1 VHFLLLQLG
10 LELLSVQDRISA
22 RGLKPLA
29 VDAEYIEQQISEQRT
44 RTEWILTVQEQLQT
58 ELEEEE
64 VHHLNRFYDT
74 VRMRARTSSDIN
86 QTKSDGQT
94 GTQ

>member
-1 VHFLLLQLG
+1 
-10 LELLSVQDRISA
+10 
-22 RGLKPLA
+22 
-29 VDAEYIEQQISEQRT
+29 
-44 RTEWILTVQEQLQT
+44 
-58 ELEEEE
+58 